1 MILIKCLGAAL
12 VVISGCGLGL
22 QLAGQWRGRLAL
34 LEQLRKMIHLLKG
47 EIVYANSTLEEAL
60 CRVGSR
66 TDGGLGKMF
75 SSAGEEISRQTGES
89 LKEIWERQVE
99 SLGKD
104 CLLAKEDRKAL
115 ALSLI
120 HISWEHGIY
129 TRAGGHCAPL
139 MHGALGTREQ
149 GAVRFSFSHFNT
161 DEEVETAAAALRSY
175 IE

>member
-1 MILIKCLGAAL
+1 MILMKCLGAAL

-89 LKEIWERQVE
+89 LKAIWERQVE

-115 ALSLI
+115 AELGANLGFLDTDMQERVLLLYLEKLDGEI
-120 HISWEHGIY
+120 GGLRGQVREKCRLYTGLGIM
-129 TRAGGHCAPL
+129 AGL
-139 MHGALGTREQ
+139 FL
-149 GAVRFSFSHFNT
+149 AV
-161 DEEVETAAAALRSY
+161 VLV
-175 IE
+175 

>member
-75 SSAGEEISRQTGES
+75 SSAGEEISRLRESYSAILFLGSDAIECRHNSLTDPGRRCRMIVYAGPGCSGCGEQT
-89 LKEIWERQVE
+89 
-99 SLGKD
+99 D
-104 CLLAKEDRKAL
+104 
-115 ALSLI
+115 
-120 HISWEHGIY
+120 
-129 TRAGGHCAPL
+129 
-139 MHGALGTREQ
+139 
-149 GAVRFSFSHFNT
+149 
-161 DEEVETAAAALRSY
+161 AAADRGL
-175 IE
+175 